1 MQKRFSIQVTGLVQ
15 GVFFRHTAKQTAASL
30 GLTGFARNEAD
41 GSVQMEVQGEE
52 LALQKFQ
59 EWCQLGSPSSQVETV
74 KAEGIPL
81 KEEQNFSIL
90 WIGSI

>member
-1 MQKRFSIQVTGLVQ
+1 MVKRISIQVTGLVQ

-41 GSVQMEVQGEE
+41 GSVQLEVQGEDT
-52 LALQKFQ
+52 ALQKFQ
-59 EWCQLGSPSSQVETV
+59 AWCQMGSSSSQVESV
-74 KAEGIPL
+74 KAQEIPL

-90 WIGSI
+90 

>member
-1 MQKRFSIQVTGLVQ
+1 MVKRFSIQVVGVVQ

-41 GSVQMEVQGEE
+41 GSVQLEVQGEE
-52 LALQKFQ
+52 VALGKFQ
-59 EWCQLGSPSSQVETV
+59 EWCQVGSSSSQVESAQA
-74 KAEGIPL
+74 KEIPL

-90 WIGSI
+90 